1 MLCNC
6 PVIAFIPTRD
16 AAKARIFYEDVL
28 GLSFVNDDAFA
39 IVMDANGTMI
49 RIVRVGE
56 FTPMPF
62 TMLGF
67 QVENIDQA
75 VAELTSKGLVFA
87 RYAYFEQSGE
97 GIWTAPNGAK
107 VAWFL
112 DPDGNTLSISQ
123 H

>member
-1 MLCNC
+1 MLSKC
-6 PVIAFIPTRD
+6 PVIAFIPTKD
-16 AAKARIFYEDVL
+16 AAHARTFYEGVL
-28 GLSFVNDDAFA
+28 GLRFVSDDAFA

-62 TMLGF
+62 TILGW
-67 QVENIDQA
+67 QVENIDLA
-75 VAELTSKGLVFA
+75 VAELTNRGLVFA
-87 RYAYFEQSGE
+87 RYAYFEQSAE
-97 GIWTAPNGAK
+97 GVWTAPNGAR
-107 VAWFL
+107 VAWFH